1 MSSFPGGEKSLEG
14 KHKLS
19 KDKAKDDSMGQCSS
33 TLPTWVSGDSLGGM
47 ERDPI
52 ASYGF
57 ERMTLVCVGRV
68 GGIHRMEVKE
78 PT

>member
-1 MSSFPGGEKSLEG
+1 MLFYSS
-14 KHKLS
+14 
-19 KDKAKDDSMGQCSS
+19 D
-33 TLPTWVSGDSLGGM
+33 LGFWRQSWEM

-57 ERMTLVCVGRV
+57 GRMTLVCVGRV

-78 PT
+78 PPWIQQAGKILQRTGLLAVS